1 MREKYITLDA
11 AMPRNAPRWFECFN
25 SKRIGKDLSSG
36 SATAFLGRKNFEY
49 GIDRYVVIYPDGR
62 GYAWHELND
71 CGEKLYDGSAK
82 DPSCPKRVE

>member
-1 MREKYITLDA
+1 MPYSKFFR
-11 AMPRNAPRWFECFN
+11 PRNAVAEPVDKSLPIRFELKHSN
-25 SKRIGKDLSSG
+25 QLG
-36 SATAFLGRKNFEY
+36 AFLGRKNFEY

-82 DPSCPKRVE
+82 DQSCPKRVE

>member
-1 MREKYITLDA
+1 MHLIGSSVLTQNVLVRFI
-11 AMPRNAPRWFECFN
+11 NWF
-25 SKRIGKDLSSG
+25 SDRIPGP
-36 SATAFLGRKNFEY
+36 KNFEY

-82 DPSCPKRVE
+82 TRAVLRG